1 MKTIVLNAP
10 GDISIVEQDVDT
22 SFKRIAKLR
31 VISSGLCAA
40 DKYLW
45 TGKHPWSIDYP
56 IVPGHEIFGEIIEI
70 VPEMA
75 EEYPLGTKVSVQV
88 NVPCGNC
95 EMCNLQRF
103 NMCLERRHFGS
114 SFKGGFAEEI
124 AIPLGARMQTLPSNI
139 DDAIGGLSETMA
151 NAIYC
156 ADKVSLQGDES
167 VLILGMGSIGAAL
180 SHYLKTTYPNLSIS
194 VLTSSKD
201 KKALFE
207 AKGFDV
213 LILEE
218 APKVSNAFQVVFE
231 TSGHSESFKA
241 GINAVKPNGIVMLY
255 GVFRDEIT
263 LDFNQISEFKEISVL
278 GGHLANDRAFEA
290 SAEFLSQNQEELR
303 YLISNV
309 VSFDDFTAAF
319 TNPKF
324 SEFKT
329 IFQPKISLESVHG
342 I

>member
-10 GDISIVEQDVDT
+10 GDISIVEQEVDT

-88 NVPCGNC
+88 NVPCGDC
-95 EMCNLQRF
+95 EMCNFQRF

-114 SFKGGFAEEI
+114 TFKGGFAEEI
-124 AIPLGARMQTLPSNI
+124 AIPHGARMQVLPSNI
-139 DDAIGGLSETMA
+139 DDGVGGLSETMA

-156 ADKVSLQGDES
+156 AEKVSLRGDES
-167 VLILGMGSIGAAL
+167 VLILGIGSIGAAL
-180 SHYLKTTYPNLSIS
+180 SHYLKTTYPDLSIT
-194 VLTSSKD
+194 VLTSSEEKQ
-201 KKALFE
+201 ALFE
-207 AKGFDV
+207 ARGFHVVMLKDIEK
-213 LILEE
+213 LSSE
-218 APKVSNAFQVVFE
+218 FQVVFE
-231 TSGHSESFKA
+231 TSGYSENFKA
-241 GINAVKPNGIVMLY
+241 GISAVKPNGIVMLY

-263 LDFNQISEFKEISVL
+263 FDFNQISEFKEISVL
-278 GGHLANDRAFEA
+278 GGHLANDKAFKA

-309 VSFDDFTAAF
+309 VSFDDFATAF

-329 IFQPKISLESVHG
+329 IFQPKISLEAVHG